1 MLHAHQLKPSFRAIA
16 LVLFLCSESLISI
29 AWGQEIFTPRRPIA
43 SLVKA
48 HTIYL
53 QTEVV
58 KGGVQIDPQ
67 PVTDVITQRFQKVG
81 YKIVTNFNAPH
92 DVTVSFQCEEP
103 IRIQPPTN
111 STEKYVLQIS
121 SPPCLFHYAFHETP
135 VDWQRIDIIIYNEGI
150 RATKSLNQLAISS
163 PSMTHPAPLS
173 SQYLRVLDFP
183 ILLSAEWGQVPRLVV
198 LLENSQTSL
207 QRRKK
212 IIALLG
218 EIQAEQALPCLLD
231 LLNNSTLQID
241 AAWAL
246 GNFGAQAQ
254 EPLITLLQTHP
265 DEKMQAAAAQ
275 SLGRIGAA
283 TGDTSLTPLY
293 IELLK
298 KPGLDIQVKTEIV
311 WAIGK
316 SPDFRAHPTLE
327 SLEHEIWSIRSDE
340 PQLKRLREAV
350 DWSIRE
356 VRQGGHT
363 GAYY

>member
-1 MLHAHQLKPSFRAIA
+1 MLHPHPLKTSFGTIA
-16 LVLFLCSESLISI
+16 LVLFLCSGSLISI

-58 KGGVQIDPQ
+58 QGGVQIDPQ
-67 PVTDVITQRFQKVG
+67 PVTDVITQRFQQMG

-121 SPPCLFHYAFHETP
+121 GPPCLFHYAIHETP

-150 RATKSLNQLAISS
+150 RATESLNQLATAS
-163 PSMTHPAPLS
+163 PSMAQPAPLS

-183 ILLSAEWGQVPRLVV
+183 ILLSAEWGQVPRLIV
-198 LLENSQTSL
+198 LLENPQTSL
-207 QRRKK
+207 QRQKK
-212 IIALLG
+212 IIELLG
-218 EIQAEQALPCLLD
+218 EIQAEQALPRLLD
-231 LLNNSTLQID
+231 LLNNSTLQLD

-275 SLGRIGAA
+275 SLDVLA
-283 TGDTSLTPLY
+283 LP
-293 IELLK
+293 
-298 KPGLDIQVKTEIV
+298 PEIRV
-311 WAIGK
+311 
-316 SPDFRAHPTLE
+316 
-327 SLEHEIWSIRSDE
+327 
-340 PQLKRLREAV
+340 
-350 DWSIRE
+350 
-356 VRQGGHT
+356 
-363 GAYY
+363 